1 MFAHRFDGWGTHD
14 CERTEAAGV
23 QCKPK
28 PPPTTPPPTTTT
40 PRPKI
45 EIHKSHGHSMKV
57 RLAGGRDAFEG
68 RVEVQLEETG
78 LWGPICGDGWGVREA
93 MVRGFVTDYIP
104 MALNFSQFF
113 FKLEFQENSTK

>member
-1 MFAHRFDGWGTHD
+1 MVRFRFDGWGTHD

-45 EIHKSHGHSMKV
+45 EIHKSHGHQIQV
-57 RLAGGRDAFEG
+57 RLFGGRDPLEG
-68 RVEVQLEETG
+68 TNALQVVLA
-78 LWGPICGDGWGVREA
+78 IRE
-93 MVRGFVTDYIP
+93 
-104 MALNFSQFF
+104 
-113 FKLEFQENSTK
+113 